1 MTTVSGKEFQILI
14 IRTEKK
20 LDLMLWRGVDTG
32 LSLMELPLVPYG
44 DKLMWKKADASR
56 STRFFTILKHIRRSE
71 NTLRYSNE

>member
-1 MTTVSGKEFQILI
+1 MTTVVGKEFQILI
-14 IRTEKK
+14 IWTDKK
-20 LDLMLWRGVDTG
+20 LDLKLWHGVDTAEFNG
-32 LSLMELPLVPYG
+32 VTLVPYG

>member
-20 LDLMLWRGVDTG
+20 LDLKLWHGVQ
-32 LSLMELPLVPYG
+32 LPLVSYG

-56 STRFFTILKHIRRSE
+56 ST
-71 NTLRYSNE
+71 NTVSPAVNIYT